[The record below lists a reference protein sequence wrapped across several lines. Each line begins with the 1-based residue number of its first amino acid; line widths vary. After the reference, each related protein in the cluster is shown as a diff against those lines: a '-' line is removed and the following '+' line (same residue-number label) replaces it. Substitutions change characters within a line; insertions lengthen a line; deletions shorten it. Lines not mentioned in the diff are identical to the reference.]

1 MASNKPHD
9 RYPAHV
15 WANWSTKALGPK
27 PSADEL
33 TTAHAFCQRPGKQ
46 SLGIAMALRSTG
58 ITRPQM
64 YDSSRLFDGNGT
76 YAMNKLGAQFKG
88 HNPPFDGSQVD
99 GAIKLK
105 LNANGRAFMARNAQA
120 AAGKVTDTVK
130 AKPATPTAP
139 KAKKPAS
146 KPRKPVQAPPVAAE
160 APQADGNG
168 VTAQN

>member
-1 MASNKPHD
+1 MANTPHN

-27 PSADEL
+27 PSVEQL
-33 TTAHAFCQRPGKQ
+33 TIAHAFCQRPGKQ
-46 SLGIAMALRSTG
+46 SLGIAMALRPAG

-88 HNPPFDGSQVD
+88 HNPPFDGNTVD
-99 GAIKLK
+99 GAICLK
-105 LNANGRAFMARNAQA
+105 LNATGRAFMARNAQV
-120 AAGKVTDTVK
+120 AAGKATGEVK
-130 AKPATPTAP
+130 AKGATPTAP

-146 KPRKPVQAPPVAAE
+146 KPRKAPEVAPVQVQ
-160 APQADGNG
+160 APQADGDGAN
-168 VTAQN
+168 A